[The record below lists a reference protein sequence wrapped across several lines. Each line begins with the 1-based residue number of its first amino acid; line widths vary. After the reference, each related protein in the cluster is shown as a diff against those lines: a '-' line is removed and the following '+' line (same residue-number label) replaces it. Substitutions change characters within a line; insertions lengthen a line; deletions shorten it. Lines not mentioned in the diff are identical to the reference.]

1 MQQLQSSEQDKWVKL
16 ARAVVAL
23 SVLVW
28 IVMVA
33 ILLLAPSPSQ
43 CPDWHLKNAHSTS
56 LWILLLGLG
65 GPLNAFGCLI
75 AVRWNQPVQRVT
87 RNEAD
92 THSLAMPA
100 PLLLGP
106 PERLELCGRPN
117 SLVLSF
123 DQMYPVLRA
132 WRLGRGSVSRGLAGT
147 TRKQN
152 LRWPRWLIAS

>member
-1 MQQLQSSEQDKWVKL
+1 MKL

-65 GPLNAFGCLI
+65 GPLN
-75 AVRWNQPVQRVT
+75 RVLD
-87 RNEAD
+87 RRALE
-92 THSLAMPA
+92 PA
-100 PLLLGP
+100 CAKSDPERSRYPLTSNARTLFFGP

-152 LRWPRWLIAS
+152 LRWPRWLIASYGPRVSECVKP